1 MKDSLLLQEI
11 NRANYLK
18 DNWHY
23 KRYFFKDF
31 NYKILQN
38 AIVRKFN
45 HYGKETYNDITMMI
59 DTETSKKRK
68 DYYKDVEHKD
78 RNGKKWIEK
87 VYVPADNHIVVWT
100 LSIRLFDIDIATLYG
115 RKPSE
120 LIECINLILEVL
132 KGKYTLFYVH
142 NLSFDYTYLRKFLF
156 KAFGFPVEQLN
167 VKSHYPIQ
175 IKFENGLILKDS
187 LILAQRKLEKWAEDM
202 GAAALKQTGKWDYN
216 KIRNQDDDLSEDELT
231 YAEYDTLSG
240 TQCIDI
246 TKKQLKKQLG
256 NMPYTATGILRDE
269 LKKLAA
275 ENKAKLLFN
284 KIVPDF
290 NDYMFMVSFF
300 HGGYVHGNKEY
311 LESNLLKGVQGYD
324 FASSYIFCLL
334 CCKYPMTKFRSLE
347 KKIDFDYIIR
357 NSEDH
362 AFMFTARFHD
372 IKLKDE
378 NFPMP
383 VLQFSKC
390 KTVNDVTDNGRILA
404 AQFLELNT
412 NEIDLKLI
420 RKYYTWDEKHS
431 IVYNVKT
438 AKKDYLPKWFREHLY
453 KLFIDKTKLK
463 FVDYVLYMIQKGK
476 LNAGYGLS
484 VQRMD
489 KLMFLELFEDV
500 IDTDKNGNVVEY
512 HEGMYK
518 LDKSVPPEEVYLKN
532 IKKRSVFLPYQWGC
546 WTTSLALEHLFE
558 LGSCCKLWL
567 YSDTDSVY
575 GIGWNKALIAK
586 LNRKYRRMSEKAG
599 FGAICQLDED
609 YNYMRKYWLGI
620 AETSIKDKYS
630 EFKYMGAKR
639 YCGRC
644 KADGKLHLTV
654 AGVPKSAVSCLDD
667 DLKNFKKD
675 FVFDGKKTGKKTH
688 NYLFVDDIYI
698 DENGNETADSVDLS
712 PCDYKLDVVEYHSL
726 EEYEQRKDYVTIPF
740 YTDEGWVSVGY

>member
-1 MKDSLLLQEI
+1 MKDSINLQEI

-31 NYKILQN
+31 NYNILQN

-45 HYGKETYNDITMMI
+45 SWGNETYNDLTMMI

-68 DYYKDVEHKD
+68 DVYIERTIHHV
-78 RNGKKWIEK
+78 NGKDEVITE
-87 VYVPADNHIVVWT
+87 YQPCDNHVVIWT
-100 LSIRLFDIDIATLYG
+100 LSIRLFDIDICTLYG

-120 LIECINLILEVL
+120 LIECINNILKVL

-142 NLSFDYTYLRKFLF
+142 NLTYDYTFLRKFF
-156 KAFGFPVEQLN
+156 FREYGYPIEQLN

-187 LILAQRKLEKWAEDM
+187 LILAQRKLEKWAEDLD
-202 GAAALKQTGKWDYN
+202 APAKKQTGKWDYE
-216 KIRNQDDDLSEDELT
+216 KLRNQDSDISEDELT
-231 YAEYDTLSG
+231 YAEFDTLSG

-246 TKKQLKKQLG
+246 LKKQLGKKLG

-269 LKKLAA
+269 LKKLAT
-275 ENKAKLLFN
+275 ENKAKVLFN

-290 NDYMFMVSFF
+290 ETYMFLVSMF

-311 LESNLLKGVQGYD
+311 LESNLLKDVQGYD

-334 CCKYPMTKFRSLE
+334 CCKYPITKFKEL
-347 KKIDFDYIIR
+347 KKQIDFDYIER

-362 AFMFTARFHD
+362 AFMFRIRLANVR
-372 IKLKDE
+372 LKDPD
-378 NFPMP
+378 FPMP

-390 KTVNDVTDNGRILA
+390 KTINDVTDNGRIIA
-404 AQFLELNT
+404 AQFLETQT

-420 RKYYTWDEKHS
+420 RKYYDFDEKYS
-431 IVYNVKT
+431 TIWDVKV
-438 AKKDYLPKWFREHLY
+438 AKKGYLPDWFRNHLY

-463 FVDYVLYMIQKGK
+463 GTGILYGIQKGK

-489 KLMFLELFEDV
+489 KMMFLEVFEDIIETNEKGV
-500 IDTDKNGNVVEY
+500 EVEY
-512 HEGMYK
+512 HDGMYK
-518 LDKSVPPEEVYLKN
+518 LDNSIPPEEVYLKN
-532 IKKRSVFLPYQWGC
+532 IKKRSVFLPYQWGV
-546 WTTSLALEHLFE
+546 WTTSYALEHLFE

-575 GIGWNKALIAK
+575 GIGWNKKLVKK
-586 LNRKYRRMSEKAG
+586 LNYKYRKMNEKAG
-599 FGAICQLDED
+599 FKAVSHKGKD
-609 YNYMRKYWLGI
+609 YWLGV
-620 AETSIKDKYS
+620 AETSLGDKYS

-644 KADGKLHLTV
+644 KKDNKLHITV
-654 AGVPKSAVSCLDD
+654 AGVPKSAADQLNDD
-667 DLKNFKKD
+667 IKNFKLN
-675 FVFDGKKTGKKTH
+675 FVFDGTKSGKKTH
-688 NYLFVDDIYI
+688 NYLYVDDIYI
-698 DENGNETADSVDLS
+698 DEFGNETADSVDLS

-726 EEYEQRKDYVTIPF
+726 EEYLGKPDYVSIP
-740 YTDEGWVSVGY
+740 YYSDEGWVSVG

>member
-1 MKDSLLLQEI
+1 MKETITLNEI
-11 NRANYLK
+11 NRSNYLT
-18 DNWHY
+18 DNWTY
-23 KRYFFKDF
+23 KRFFYKDF
-31 NYKILQN
+31 NYNILQN

-45 HYGKETYNDITMMI
+45 SWGNETYNDVTMMI

-68 DYYKDVEHKD
+68 NKYHVERIKHA
-78 RNGKKWIEK
+78 NGQIEEK
-87 VYVPADNHIVVWT
+87 TVYEPYDNHVVIWT
-100 LSIRLFDIDIATLYG
+100 LSIRLFNLDIATLYG

-120 LIECINLILEVL
+120 LIECIKLIQNAL
-132 KGKYTLFYVH
+132 KGKYTMFYVH
-142 NLSFDYTYLRKFLF
+142 NLTYDYTFLRKFF
-156 KAFGFPVEQLN
+156 FREFGFPIEQLN

-187 LILAQRKLEKWAEDM
+187 LILAQRGLEKWASDLN
-202 GAAALKQTGKWDYN
+202 APAQKQTGKWDYD
-216 KIRNQDDDLSEDELT
+216 KIRNQDSKISEDELT
-231 YAEYDTLSG
+231 YAEFDTLSG

-246 TKKQLKKQLG
+246 LKGQLGKQLG

-275 ENKAKLLFN
+275 EYKAKILFN
-284 KIVPDF
+284 KIVPTF
-290 NDYMFMVSFF
+290 EEYLFMVSMF
-300 HGGYVHGNKEY
+300 HGGYVHGNKEF
-311 LESNLLKGVQGYD
+311 LESNLLKDVQGYD

-334 CCKYPMTKFRSLE
+334 CCKYPITKFKRLN
-347 KKIDFDYIIR
+347 KQIDGDYIIR

-362 AFMFTARFHD
+362 AFMFTARFAD
-372 IKLKDE
+372 IKLKDPD
-378 NFPMP
+378 FPMP

-390 KTVNDVTDNGRILA
+390 KTVNDVTDNGRIIA

-412 NEIDLKLI
+412 NEIDYKLI
-420 RKYYTWDEKHS
+420 KKYYTWDEEHS
-431 IVYNVKT
+431 VIFNVKT
-438 AKKDYLPKWFREHLY
+438 AKKGYLPDWFRNHLY

-463 FVDYVLYMIQKGK
+463 DVDDILYGIQKGK

-489 KLMFLELFEDV
+489 KLMFIEVFEDLIEENEKGV
-500 IDTDKNGNVVEY
+500 EVEY
-512 HEGMYK
+512 HEGSYK
-518 LDKSVPPEEVYLKN
+518 LDNSIPPEEVYLKN

-546 WTTSLALEHLFE
+546 WTTSYALEHLFE

-575 GIGWNKALIAK
+575 GIGWNKKLVKK
-586 LNRKYRRMSEKAG
+586 LNYKYRKMNEKAG
-599 FGAICQLDED
+599 FKAVKHEGKD
-609 YNYMRKYWLGI
+609 YWLGV
-620 AETSIKDKYS
+620 AETSKKDKYS

-644 KADGKLHLTV
+644 KADNKLHLTV

-667 DLKNFKKD
+667 DLKNFKLN
-675 FVFDGKKTGKKTH
+675 FVFDGTKTGKKTH

-698 DENGNETADSVDLS
+698 DENGNETGDSVDLS

-726 EEYEQRKDYVTIPF
+726 EEYLGKPDYVSIP
-740 YTDEGWVSVGY
+740 YYSDEGWVSVG

>member
-1 MKDSLLLQEI
+1 MRDSINLQEI

-23 KRYFFKDF
+23 SRFFYKDF
-31 NYKILQN
+31 NYNILQN

-45 HYGKETYNDITMMI
+45 SWGNETYNDLTMMI

-68 DYYKDVEHKD
+68 DVYIERTIK
-78 RNGKKWIEK
+78 RANGKTEVVKE
-87 VYVPADNHIVVWT
+87 YQPFNNHVVVWT
-100 LSIRLFDIDIATLYG
+100 LSIRLFELDICTLYG

-120 LIECINLILEVL
+120 LIECIKLIQNVL

-142 NLSFDYTYLRKFLF
+142 NLTYDYTFLRKFFF
-156 KAFGFPVEQLN
+156 KEFGYPVEQLN

-187 LILAQRKLEKWAEDM
+187 LILSQRALEKWAEDLN
-202 GAAALKQTGKWDYN
+202 APAQKQTGKWDYD
-216 KIRNQDDDLSEDELT
+216 KLRNQDTSLTEDELT
-231 YAEYDTLSG
+231 YAEFDTLSG

-246 TKKQLKKQLG
+246 LKKQLHKQLG
-256 NMPYTATGILRDE
+256 TMPYTATGILRDE

-275 ENKAKLLFN
+275 ENKAKVLFN
-284 KIVPDF
+284 KIVPSF
-290 NDYMFMVSFF
+290 EEYMFMVSMF
-300 HGGYVHGNKEY
+300 HGGFVHGNKEY
-311 LESNLLKGVQGYD
+311 LESNLLKDVQGYD

-334 CCKYPMTKFRSLE
+334 CCKYPITKFKPLN
-347 KKIDFDYIIR
+347 KKIDFDYIER

-362 AFMFTARFHD
+362 AFMFTVRLANVQ
-372 IKLKDE
+372 LKDP

-390 KTVNDVTDNGRILA
+390 KTINDVTDNGRIIA
-404 AQFLELNT
+404 AQFLETNT
-412 NEIDLKLI
+412 NEIDFKLI
-420 RKYYTWDEKHS
+420 RKYYTWDEEHS
-431 IVYNVKT
+431 VIFNVKT
-438 AKKDYLPKWFREHLY
+438 AMKGYLPDWFRNHLY

-463 FVDYVLYMIQKGK
+463 GTGILYGIQKGK

-484 VQRMD
+484 VQRQD
-489 KLMFLELFEDV
+489 KLMFLEVFED
-500 IDTDKNGNVVEY
+500 IIEENEKGIEVEY
-512 HEGMYK
+512 KAGSYK
-518 LDKSVPPEEVYLKN
+518 PDRSTPPKEVYLKN
-532 IKKRSVFLPYQWGC
+532 IKKRSVFLPYQWGV
-546 WTTSLALEHLFE
+546 WTTSYALEHLFE

-575 GIGWNKALIAK
+575 GIGWNKKLVKK
-586 LNRKYRRMSEKAG
+586 LNYKYRKMNEKAG
-599 FGAICQLDED
+599 FKAVNHKGKD
-609 YNYMRKYWLGI
+609 YWLGV
-620 AETSIKDKYS
+620 AETSLKDKYS

-644 KADGKLHLTV
+644 KEDNELHITV
-654 AGVPKSAVSCLDD
+654 AGVPKSAADQLDNNIR
-667 DLKNFKKD
+667 NFKLG
-675 FVFDGKKTGKKTH
+675 FVFNGKDSGKKTH

-726 EEYEQRKDYVTIPF
+726 DEYLGEPDYVSIP
-740 YTDEGWVSVGY
+740 YYSDEGWVSVG

>member
-1 MKDSLLLQEI
+1 MKDSINLQEI

-31 NYKILQN
+31 NYNILQN

-45 HYGKETYNDITMMI
+45 SWGNETYNDLTMMI

-68 DYYKDVEHKD
+68 DVYIERTIKRV
-78 RNGKKWIEK
+78 NGKTEVVKE
-87 VYVPADNHIVVWT
+87 YQPFNNHVVVWT
-100 LSIRLFDIDIATLYG
+100 LSIRLFELDICTLYG

-120 LIECINLILEVL
+120 LIECIKLIQNVL
-132 KGKYTLFYVH
+132 KGKYTLFYLH
-142 NLSFDYTYLRKFLF
+142 NLTYDYTYLRKFLF
-156 KAFGFPVEQLN
+156 KEFGYPVEQLN

-187 LILAQRKLEKWAEDM
+187 LILAQRKLEKWAEDLD
-202 GAAALKQTGKWDYN
+202 APAKKKTGKWDYD
-216 KIRNQDDDLSEDELT
+216 KLRNQNTPLTEDELT

-246 TKKQLKKQLG
+246 LKNQLGKKLG

-269 LKKLAA
+269 LKKLAS
-275 ENKAKLLFN
+275 ENKAKILFN

-290 NDYMFMVSFF
+290 ETYMFLVDMF

-311 LESNLLKGVQGYD
+311 LESNLLKDVQGYD

-334 CCKYPMTKFRSLE
+334 CCKYPITKFIELK
-347 KKIDFDYIIR
+347 KKIDFDYIER

-362 AFMFTARFHD
+362 AFMFRIRLANVR
-372 IKLKDE
+372 LKDP

-390 KTVNDVTDNGRILA
+390 KTINDVTDNGRIIA
-404 AQFLELNT
+404 AQFLEAKT

-420 RKYYTWDEKHS
+420 RKYYDFDEKYS
-431 IVYNVKT
+431 VIWDVKT
-438 AKKDYLPKWFREHLY
+438 AKKGYLPDWFRNHLY
-453 KLFIDKTKLK
+453 KLFIDKTRLK
-463 FVDYVLYMIQKGK
+463 GMGILYGIQKGK
-476 LNAGYGLS
+476 LNAGFGLS

-489 KLMFLELFEDV
+489 KMMFIEIFED
-500 IDTDKNGNVVEY
+500 IIETNEKGIEVEY
-512 HEGMYK
+512 HDGMYK
-518 LDKSVPPEEVYLKN
+518 LDNSIPPEEVYLKN
-532 IKKRSVFLPYQWGC
+532 IKKRSVFLPYQWGV
-546 WTTSLALEHLFE
+546 WTTSYALEHLFE

-575 GIGWNKALIAK
+575 GMGWNKKLVKK
-586 LNRKYRRMSEKAG
+586 LNYKYRKMNEKAG
-599 FGAICQLDED
+599 FKAVNHKGKD
-609 YNYMRKYWLGI
+609 YWLGV
-620 AETSIKDKYS
+620 AETSLGDKYS

-639 YCGRC
+639 YCGRS
-644 KADGKLHLTV
+644 KEDNKLHITV
-654 AGVPKSAVSCLDD
+654 AGVPKSAADQLNDD
-667 DLKNFKKD
+667 IKNFKLN
-675 FVFDGKKTGKKTH
+675 FVFDGTKSGKKTH

-698 DENGNETADSVDLS
+698 DEYGNETADSVDLS

-726 EEYEQRKDYVTIPF
+726 EEYLGKPDYVTIP
-740 YTDEGWVSVGY
+740 YYSDEG